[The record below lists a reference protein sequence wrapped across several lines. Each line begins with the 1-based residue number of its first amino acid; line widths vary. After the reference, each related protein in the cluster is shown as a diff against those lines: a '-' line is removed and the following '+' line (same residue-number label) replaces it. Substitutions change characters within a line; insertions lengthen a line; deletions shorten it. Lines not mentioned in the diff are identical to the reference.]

1 MLTALSPSTMTCK
14 TQVLIRGL
22 ADIVFPPRCTLCGS
36 MIRQGRPV
44 FCLTCLSG
52 ITAIG
57 SPLCTVCGL
66 PFADSGGTDHLCGDC
81 IASPPPFR
89 VARALGVYE
98 AALLDA
104 IHLFKYNGNMTVG
117 KELGR
122 MMAACDYNAFDI
134 GAYSLVV
141 PVPLHP
147 RRLRKRGFNQA
158 LVLAR
163 QIGHR
168 FSVPLDFTT
177 LIRDVDTGPQ
187 VNLGKSERDRNVRGA
202 FAVTRR
208 DTIDDRKV
216 LLVDDVYT
224 TGSTVRECAGALR
237 AGGARE
243 VAVLTL
249 ARA

>member
-1 MLTALSPSTMTCK
+1 MTCK
-14 TQVLIRGL
+14 TWVFIKGL
-22 ADIVFPPRCTLCGS
+22 ADILFPPRCTLCGS

-44 FCLTCLSG
+44 FCPACLSSMN
-52 ITAIG
+52 AIG
-57 SPLCTVCGL
+57 SPLCRVCGL
-66 PFADSGGTDHLCGDC
+66 PFADAGGTDHLCGDC
-81 IASPPPFR
+81 MASPPPFR

-104 IHLFKYNGNMTVG
+104 IHLFKYHGKVAVG
-117 KELGR
+117 EELGR
-122 MMAACDYNAFDI
+122 MMAACDYSGLDI
-134 GAYSLVV
+134 GACAPII

-163 QIGHR
+163 QVARR

-177 LIRDVDTGPQ
+177 LVRDVDTGPQ

-224 TGSTVRECAGALR
+224 TGSTVRACADALL